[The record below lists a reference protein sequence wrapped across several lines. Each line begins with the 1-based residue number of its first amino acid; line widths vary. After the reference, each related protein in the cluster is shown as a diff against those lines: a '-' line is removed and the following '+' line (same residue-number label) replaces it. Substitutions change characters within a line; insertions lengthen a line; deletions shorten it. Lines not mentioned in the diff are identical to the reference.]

1 MGGNDDPKASSPQYS
16 SPPPPSPSPGLDRV
30 DSSTEAA
37 DSGRSFPEV
46 DSVGGISTTD
56 EKRAD
61 DTASAPWIANK
72 LIFYVLFPPG
82 SSHFPLSI
90 IFFA

>member
-61 DTASAPWIANK
+61 DTASAP
-72 LIFYVLFPPG
+72 
-82 SSHFPLSI
+82 
-90 IFFA
+90 

>member
-1 MGGNDDPKASSPQYS
+1 MVAMMIQKQA
-16 SPPPPSPSPGLDRV
+16 PPNIHHRHHPRQALGLDRV

-61 DTASAPWIANK
+61 DTASAP
-72 LIFYVLFPPG
+72 
-82 SSHFPLSI
+82 
-90 IFFA
+90 